1 MSLKIE
7 NLTKKYGSLTVLD
20 NVSIEMN
27 KGIYGIIG
35 ENGAGKS
42 TLLNLIADNIKRTE
56 GSIMYNGREILK
68 MGKKY
73 REKLGFMPQEGEMYS
88 DYTAREFLRYM
99 SALKGINKKLTEK
112 ETEKLLKTV
121 NLQRAADRKLGE
133 YSGGMKKR
141 VMFAQAVIGNPEI
154 IILDEPTEGLDPTER
169 LHFRVMIKEMSKDR
183 LIIYST
189 HVFSDLEDIYDYVIL
204 LKNGKIEY
212 NAEKNNILCLEKIYF
227 ENNH

>member
-7 NLTKKYGSLTVLD
+7 NLTKQYGRLTALD

-27 KGIYGIIG
+27 KGIYGLIG

-56 GSIMYNGREILK
+56 GSILYNGEEILK
-68 MGKKY
+68 MDKKY
-73 REKLGFMPQEGEMYS
+73 REILGFMPQEGEMYN
-88 DYTAREFLRYM
+88 DFTAREFLRYI
-99 SALKGINKKLTEK
+99 SVLKGISKKSIEQEVEKSLTD
-112 ETEKLLKTV
+112 V
-121 NLQRAADRKLGE
+121 NLQGSADKRLGE

-169 LHFRVMIKEMSKDR
+169 LRFKDMIKEMSKDR

-189 HVFSDLEDIYDYVIL
+189 HVFGDLEEIYDYVIF

-212 NAEKNNILCLEKIYF
+212 NAERNDCLSLEKIYF
-227 ENNH
+227 KK